1 MSPPLLPTAT
11 LPRMAPITSPLLW
24 LGLQLS
30 PLSAFV
36 VRPGCR
42 SSSSAPSTAFTMYP
56 LFVTEEEVID
66 QVEVAERLWEEALE
80 ARMDANALADQAQE
94 MSEAAVVTASEADIL
109 MKEQPISVENLMA
122 ADEATNANL
131 DAGSILSR
139 AVAAAEEADLLE
151 GESLGAN
158 ESEISW
164 MQARWEGGFLGPTD
178 PVEVVA

>member
-1 MSPPLLPTAT
+1 
-11 LPRMAPITSPLLW
+11 
-24 LGLQLS
+24 
-30 PLSAFV
+30 
-36 VRPGCR
+36 
-42 SSSSAPSTAFTMYP
+42 MYP

-178 PVEVVA
+178 QVEVVA

>member
-1 MSPPLLPTAT
+1 
-11 LPRMAPITSPLLW
+11 
-24 LGLQLS
+24 
-30 PLSAFV
+30 
-36 VRPGCR
+36 
-42 SSSSAPSTAFTMYP
+42 
-56 LFVTEEEVID
+56 
-66 QVEVAERLWEEALE
+66 
-80 ARMDANALADQAQE
+80 
-94 MSEAAVVTASEADIL
+94 

-164 MQARWEGGFLGPTD
+164 MQARWEGRVPRSDRPGGGRYMTQLLLAFD
-178 PVEVVA
+178 PVAHSVCPHPPSSCHRSTIPHPILCTFPSYYDRQRKPRKRSA